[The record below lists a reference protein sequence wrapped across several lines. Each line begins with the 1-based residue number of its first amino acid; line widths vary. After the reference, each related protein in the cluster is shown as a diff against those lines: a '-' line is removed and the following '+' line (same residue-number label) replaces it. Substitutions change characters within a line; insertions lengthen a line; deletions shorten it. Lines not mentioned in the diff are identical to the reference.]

1 MNREAIKN
9 ELLEKL
15 AAATKTTMVGDQ
27 AVQVM
32 QAQALVEEALT
43 RGTNLGHMKALD
55 IVGSRRLE
63 LACMIAGHLAQKL
76 VVDKV
81 GEISCMEECAR
92 PPGSVCRDALEI
104 LDTMV
109 DLINGDAK

>member
-1 MNREAIKN
+1 MNREAIRN
-9 ELLEKL
+9 ELLDKL
-15 AAATKTTMVGDQ
+15 AAATKSTMVGDQ
-27 AVQVM
+27 AIGVM

-63 LACMIAGHLAQKL
+63 LACMLAGSHLRASTPASAEAYKEL
-76 VVDKV
+76 
-81 GEISCMEECAR
+81 CAA
-92 PPGSVCRDALEI
+92 ALAI

>member
-1 MNREAIKN
+1 MNRESIKA
-9 ELLEKL
+9 ELLDRI
-15 AAATKTTMVGDQ
+15 AAATKSTMVGDQ
-27 AVQVM
+27 AIGVM

-63 LACMIAGHLAQKL
+63 LACNLAGFVTLAAMIEHCTSQDDNFDGAT
-76 VVDKV
+76 
-81 GEISCMEECAR
+81 IEEN
-92 PPGSVCRDALEI
+92 CRDALRI